1 MINSIIDEKTNR
13 KSIKRLILSFGRALK
28 AISAPSSP
36 IEKTAAN
43 RNTYIFLVI
52 KLIHIRISSVL
63 VFRICFM
70 ICQLIIPKINE
81 EVLTMNCS
89 LNDIVVKK
97 LKIMPNSDI
106 SESIKRYR
114 NEIYI
119 TLEIIFLLL
128 KAIMTTGIMYMAPVR
143 QIPGTYGQSTT

>member
-1 MINSIIDEKTNR
+1 
-13 KSIKRLILSFGRALK
+13 
-28 AISAPSSP
+28 
-36 IEKTAAN
+36 
-43 RNTYIFLVI
+43 
-52 KLIHIRISSVL
+52 
-63 VFRICFM
+63 M

-89 LNDIVVKK
+89 LKDIVVKK